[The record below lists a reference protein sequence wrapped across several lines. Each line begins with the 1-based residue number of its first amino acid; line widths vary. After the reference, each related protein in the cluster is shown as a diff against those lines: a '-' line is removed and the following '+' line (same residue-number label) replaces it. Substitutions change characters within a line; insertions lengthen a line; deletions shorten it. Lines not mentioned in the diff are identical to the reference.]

1 MSKQEKKEKKP
12 NFSTV
17 SGLQSSGVVKHSLLN
32 SQVALTTNLGPFL
45 KCPDN

>member
-1 MSKQEKKEKKP
+1 MSKQEKKREKTQFF
-12 NFSTV
+12 NCL
-17 SGLQSSGVVKHSLLN
+17 LQSSGVVKHSLLN